1 MKRAFGMLFLAA
13 VGSVVIPA
21 GVPAA
26 EEADKPEKPAAK
38 IAGRWRIE
46 LHDLPSEHEDIT
58 ASFAVDG
65 NLLIGT
71 FTVGRRTIPISS
83 GTIAGTEFK
92 LSFRHVSGE
101 TMRMRG
107 RAGPRGLEGTW
118 QAGHEKG
125 KWSAE
130 RLRS

>member
-1 MKRAFGMLFLAA
+1 MKRALGMLFLAVVA
-13 VGSVVIPA
+13 SVAIPA
-21 GVPAA
+21 GVRAS
-26 EEADKPEKPAAK
+26 EEADKPERSAEK

-71 FTVGRRTIPISS
+71 LTVGRRTIPISS

-101 TMRMRG
+101 TMQMRG
-107 RAGPRGLEGTW
+107 RAGPRGLDGTW

-125 KWSAE
+125 KWSAQ
-130 RLRS
+130 RLNT

>member
-1 MKRAFGMLFLAA
+1 MLFLAA
-13 VGSVVIPA
+13 VASAAILA
-21 GVPAA
+21 GLPTS
-26 EEADKPEKPAAK
+26 EKPDKPERPAEK

-46 LHDLPSEHEDIT
+46 LHDLPSEHEDIL
-58 ASFAVDG
+58 ASFAIDG

-83 GTIAGTEFK
+83 GTVAGTEFK

-101 TMRMRG
+101 TMLMRG
-107 RAGPRGLEGTW
+107 RAGPRGLDGTW

-130 RLRS
+130 RLQT